1 MDWDDLRYFLALA
14 RTKTVRGAGATLGVS
29 HATVSRRVEALESRL
44 GARLFER
51 TPEGFA
57 LTDAG
62 ERALA
67 AATALESGVASLER
81 GVLGADERLAG
92 PVRITAWDG
101 AVCSLI
107 MPALAELVHA
117 HPGIT
122 LEVSADPRPLNLD
135 LREADIALRVLA
147 AGASPPDHL
156 LGRNLAPLA
165 VASYVGRA
173 HAHALDPERGGG
185 QPRWLAYEDRAGIA
199 ALVGSSSYPHLP
211 LWGSFRDLDVMAAAA
226 RAGLGLAILPCYFA
240 DNDPTLVRLTRPDLR
255 APGDVWMLSHPDLR
269 ATARLQAVRARLRDA
284 MEGCADRFRG
294 ALPADAVQE

>member
-1 MDWDDLRYFLALA
+1 MDWDELRYFLALA
-14 RTKTVRGAGATLGVS
+14 RAKTVRGAGTALGVS
-29 HATVSRRVEALESRL
+29 HATVSRRVEALEVRL

-67 AATALESGVASLER
+67 AATALESNVAAFER
-81 GVLGADERLAG
+81 SVVGADERLAG

-107 MPALAELVHA
+107 LPALAELVQA

-147 AGASPPDHL
+147 AGASPPSHL

-173 HAHALDPERGGG
+173 YAHTLDPERGG
-185 QPRWLAYEDRAGIA
+185 QARWLAYEDRAGIA
-199 ALVGSSSYPHLP
+199 ALVASSSYPHLP
-211 LWGSFRDLDVMAAAA
+211 LWGSFRDLEVMAAAA
-226 RAGLGLAILPCYFA
+226 RVGLGLAILPCYVA
-240 DNDPTLVRLTRPDLR
+240 DNDPTLVRLARPDLR

-269 ATARLQAVRARLRDA
+269 ANARLQAVRGKLRDA
-284 MEGCADRFRG
+284 IRGCVDRFRG
-294 ALPADAVQE
+294 ALPADVVQD